1 MLGIADGIP
10 QADIIGGMPGTM
22 SKPPPQPFER
32 MLETPSRPLRWT
44 GVGGI
49 HFTGKQSGCSEA
61 RIRLSVTPE
70 AYKHGP
76 GGGQRASQPRKKTSS
91 IRAYQDAR

>member
-32 MLETPSRPLRWT
+32 MLETPSR
-44 GVGGI
+44 
-49 HFTGKQSGCSEA
+49 
-61 RIRLSVTPE
+61 TPE
-70 AYKHGP
+70 VDGRGRDSLH
-76 GGGQRASQPRKKTSS
+76 R
-91 IRAYQDAR
+91 